1 MRSGILKHFNTVSST
16 FFRKTEVLSLNEG
29 ITLQDWLDKDENFQN
44 DENFNSESKSN
55 KMGITKKITLRNER
69 IEYTVRKHRQAK
81 RLKLAISCDGNCTVT
96 LPWRMGF
103 VSADDFIRKNAEWV
117 LEKMKAMKKI
127 GRNSLF
133 ARHDTV
139 EYMKLKETAREMV
152 ASRLE
157 KYAEIYG
164 FQYNAVAIRNQ
175 KTRWGSCSSK
185 GNLNFNYKIL
195 LLPQRHAD
203 YIIVHELCHLKE
215 FNHGKRFWNLVAQTF
230 PDYEKIVAQL
240 KVL

>member
-1 MRSGILKHFNTVSST
+1 MMRKYILKHFGVCLSMFSSEKGK
-16 FFRKTEVLSLNEG
+16 FSLNEG
-29 ITLQDWLDKDENFQN
+29 ISLQDWLDN
-44 DENFNSESKSN
+44 DEFSHKEQNNNVMSIQK
-55 KMGITKKITLRNER
+55 KMTLRNEK

-81 RLKLAISCDGNCTVT
+81 RLKLAISCDGNCVVT

-103 VSADDFIRKNAEWV
+103 VSADEFIRKNAEWV

-127 GRNSLF
+127 GKNSLF
-133 ARHDTV
+133 ARHDQE
-139 EYMKLKETAREMV
+139 EYLKLKETAREMV
-152 ASRLE
+152 ARRLE
-157 KYAEIYG
+157 KYAEFYG
-164 FQYNAVAIRNQ
+164 LQYNGVAIRNQ

-215 FNHGKRFWNLVAQTF
+215 FNHGKCFWNLVSQTI
-230 PDYEKIVAQL
+230 PEYERIVKQL

>member
-1 MRSGILKHFNTVSST
+1 MFILSHKI
-16 FFRKTEVLSLNEG
+16 EE
-29 ITLQDWLDKDENFQN
+29 
-44 DENFNSESKSN
+44 
-55 KMGITKKITLRNER
+55 MGIVKKITLNSEK
-69 IEYTVRKHRQAK
+69 IEYTVRKHRTAK
-81 RLKLAISCDGNCTVT
+81 RLKLAIYCDGNCVVT

-103 VSADDFIRKNAEWV
+103 LSADEFIKKNAEWV

-133 ARHDTV
+133 ARHDHV
-139 EYMKLKETAREMV
+139 EYLKLKEHAREMV
-152 ASRLE
+152 AKRLE
-157 KYAEIYG
+157 KFNAIYG
-164 FQYNAVAIRNQ
+164 FKYKGVAIRNQ

-215 FNHGKRFWNLVAQTF
+215 FNHSKRFWNLVAQTI
-230 PDYEKIVAQL
+230 PEYEKIVEQL
-240 KVL
+240 RVL

>member
-1 MRSGILKHFNTVSST
+1 MFSIDRESF
-16 FFRKTEVLSLNEG
+16 SLNGG
-29 ITLQDWLDKDENFQN
+29 ISLQDWLDKEDEDNFVF
-44 DENFNSESKSN
+44 DETKMSIQKKMTLCSEK
-55 KMGITKKITLRNER
+55 
-69 IEYTVRKHRQAK
+69 IEYTVRKHRTAK
-81 RLKLAISCDGNCTVT
+81 RLKLVISCDGNCTVT

-127 GRNSLF
+127 GKNSLF
-133 ARHDTV
+133 ARHDNV
-139 EYMKLKETAREMV
+139 EYMKLKEHAREMV
-152 ASRLE
+152 TRRLE
-157 KYAEIYG
+157 KYAEFYG
-164 FQYNAVAIRNQ
+164 FKYGSVAIRNQ

-215 FNHGKRFWNLVAQTF
+215 FNHGKRFWNLVAQTI
-230 PDYEKIVAQL
+230 PEYEKIVTQL

>member
-1 MRSGILKHFNTVSST
+1 MTV
-16 FFRKTEVLSLNEG
+16 
-29 ITLQDWLDKDENFQN
+29 
-44 DENFNSESKSN
+44 
-55 KMGITKKITLRNER
+55 TKKITLKNEK

-81 RLKLAISCDGNCTVT
+81 RLKLAISCDGNCVVT
-96 LPWRMGF
+96 LPWYMSVASAENF
-103 VSADDFIRKNAEWV
+103 VQQNAVWV
-117 LEKMKAMKKI
+117 LEKLKAMKKI

-133 ARHDTV
+133 ARHDHS
-139 EYMKLKETAREMV
+139 EYLKLREYAREMV
-152 ASRLE
+152 TKRLE
-157 KYAEIYG
+157 KYNAIYG
-164 FQYNAVAIRNQ
+164 FNFNAVAIRNQ

-185 GNLNFNYKIL
+185 GNLNFNYKIA

-215 FNHGKRFWNLVAQTF
+215 FNHGKRFWSLVAQTF

>member
-1 MRSGILKHFNTVSST
+1 MKEYILKHINRYSSIISQKGEKMS
-16 FFRKTEVLSLNEG
+16 FLEG
-29 ITLQDWLDKDENFQN
+29 ISLQDWLDREEN
-44 DENFNSESKSN
+44 EHNSVN
-55 KMGITKKITLRNER
+55 KNHMGIQKKITLRNEK

-81 RLKLAISCDGNCTVT
+81 RLKLAISCDGNCVVT

-127 GRNSLF
+127 GRSNLF
-133 ARHDTV
+133 ARHNQV
-139 EYMKLKETAREMV
+139 EYLKLKEHARDMV
-152 ASRLE
+152 TKRLE
-157 KYAEIYG
+157 KYAQIYG
-164 FQYNAVAIRNQ
+164 FEYKGVAIRNQ

-215 FNHGKRFWNLVAQTF
+215 FNHSKRFWALVEQTF
-230 PDYEKIVAQL
+230 PDYENIVAQL
-240 KVL
+240 KIL

>member
-1 MRSGILKHFNTVSST
+1 MSIR
-16 FFRKTEVLSLNEG
+16 
-29 ITLQDWLDKDENFQN
+29 
-44 DENFNSESKSN
+44 
-55 KMGITKKITLRNER
+55 KKITLRNEK

-81 RLKLAISCDGNCTVT
+81 RLKLAISCDGNVAVT

-103 VSADDFIRKNAEWV
+103 VSADEFIRKNAEWV

-133 ARHDTV
+133 ARHDNV
-139 EYMKLKETAREMV
+139 EYQNLKEHAREMV
-152 ASRLE
+152 KSRLE
-157 KYAEIYG
+157 KYAEFYG
-164 FQYNAVAIRNQ
+164 FQYNGVAIRNQ

-215 FNHGKRFWNLVAQTF
+215 FNHGKRFWNLVAQKI
-230 PDYEKIVAQL
+230 PEYERIVAQL